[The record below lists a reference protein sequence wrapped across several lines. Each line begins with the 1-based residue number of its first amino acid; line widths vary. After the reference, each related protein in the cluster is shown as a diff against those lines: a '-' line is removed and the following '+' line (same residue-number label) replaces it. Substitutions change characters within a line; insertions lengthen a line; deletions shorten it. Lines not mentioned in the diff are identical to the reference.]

1 MGPASDQTRECDPI
15 ATGGRVTWI
24 DPNRFR
30 GNRLFRGASLP
41 TVEQILRIGRKWLR
55 GFLDQ
60 GPSGR
65 SALIAGLAALV
76 VWLLSGAFIVQPDEQ
91 GVVLRFGALA
101 RTTPPGIHY
110 HLPWPIETALT
121 PSVTRENQ
129 INIGYRLA
137 ASGVAASVPEE
148 SLSLTGDENIVEINF
163 SVYWRIDDA
172 PAFLF
177 NMQNPALQPDATVKM
192 AAESAMREIVGK
204 SQIEPILTANREAIQ
219 QDVRQLMQTILT
231 SYGAGVMV
239 TRIQMQKAD
248 PPAQVLNA
256 YRDVQAARTD
266 QDRMRNEALAYANK
280 TVPEARGGAARI
292 IQQAEGYKQQTIAL
306 SQGEAQRFIAI
317 YDEYKQA
324 PNVTRRRIY
333 LDTMQGIFAGLDKVI
348 VDSRGGPGVVPYL
361 PLPQLR
367 PGPAVRAAPPVADIS
382 PEIRAAPSDADSGKG
397 R

>member
-1 MGPASDQTRECDPI
+1 M
-15 ATGGRVTWI
+15 TWN

-30 GNRLFRGASLP
+30 GSRLFRSASLP
-41 TVEQILRIGRKWLR
+41 TVDEILRIGRKWFR
-55 GFLDQ
+55 HFVDK
-60 GPSGR
+60 GPSGG
-65 SALIAGLAALV
+65 SALATGLAALV

-101 RTTPPGIHY
+101 RTVPPGIHY
-110 HLPWPIETALT
+110 HLPWPIESALT

-148 SLSLTGDENIVEINF
+148 SLSLTGDENIVDINF
-163 SVYWRIDDA
+163 TVYWLIDDA
-172 PAFLF
+172 AAFLF
-177 NMQNPALQPDATVKM
+177 NIQNPALQPDASIKAV
-192 AAESAMREIVGK
+192 AESAMREVVGK

-219 QDVRQLMQTILT
+219 QDVRDLMQTILT
-231 SYGAGVMV
+231 SYGAGVRV
-239 TRIQMQKAD
+239 TRVQMQKAD

-280 TVPEARGGAARI
+280 AVPEARGGAARI
-292 IQQAEGYKQQTIAL
+292 VQEAEGYKQQAIAL
-306 SQGEAQRFIAI
+306 SQGEAQRFISI
-317 YDEYKQA
+317 HDEYKKA

-333 LDTMQGIFAGLDKVI
+333 IDNMSSILAGIDKVI
-348 VDSRGGPGVVPYL
+348 VDNNGGPGVVPYL

-367 PGPAVRAAPPVADIS
+367 PGRAATAPTVADN
-382 PEIRAAPSDADSGKG
+382 AKG

>member
-1 MGPASDQTRECDPI
+1 M
-15 ATGGRVTWI
+15 TWN

-30 GNRLFRGASLP
+30 GSRLFRGASLP
-41 TVEQILRIGRKWLR
+41 TVEQILRIGRTWFR
-55 GFLDQ
+55 GFLNQ

-65 SALIAGLAALV
+65 SAFAAALAALV

-163 SVYWRIDDA
+163 TVYWLIDDA

-177 NMQNPALQPDATVKM
+177 NLQNPALQPDATVKM
-192 AAESAMREIVGK
+192 VAESAMREIVGK

-239 TRIQMQKAD
+239 TRVQMQKAD

-280 TVPEARGGAARI
+280 AVPEARGGAARI
-292 IQQAEGYKQQTIAL
+292 VQQAEGYKQQAIAL

-317 YDEYKQA
+317 HDQYKQA

-333 LDTMQGIFAGLDKVI
+333 IDTMQSIFAGLDKVI
-348 VDSRGGPGVVPYL
+348 VDSKGGPGVVPYL

-367 PGPAVRAAPPVADIS
+367 PGPAVRAVPPVADTAPAVRAAPPVADN
-382 PEIRAAPSDADSGKG
+382 GKG